1 MILNR
6 AYQSSLN
13 QNTSILVDMYY
24 EYKQSWSDK
33 QEQGYVVMRSYGKR
47 KPGKSKQAQI
57 S

>member
-6 AYQSSLN
+6 AYQSSVN
-13 QNTSILVDMYY
+13 QNTSFLFDIYC
-24 EYKQSWSDK
+24 EYKQSWSEK
-33 QEQGYVVMRSYGKR
+33 SEQGHIVMRSYGKR